1 MKSYSKEHI
10 LSEIISLL
18 NYHKDEKTCLL
29 FANLLLNKV
38 NTNEE
43 IILSKEE
50 ISNFLFVKDSD
61 EINETADI
69 VYNNLCI
76 LFQQSLNRHPI
87 FNFF

>member
-43 IILSKEE
+43 IRR
-50 ISNFLFVKDSD
+50 N
-61 EINETADI
+61 A
-69 VYNNLCI
+69 
-76 LFQQSLNRHPI
+76 
-87 FNFF
+87 

>member
-43 IILSKEE
+43 I
-50 ISNFLFVKDSD
+50 SNFLFVKDSD